1 MVDLNPLH
9 YVNKFNHMFGDSVA
23 SGLEFLGISDPAV
36 DPDGVREI
44 AGKWR
49 HLAKGLEDATAPY
62 RRERDRVFSRPA
74 DGQPRL

>member
-9 YVNKFNHMFGDSVA
+9 YVNKFNHMFGDSLA

-44 AGKWR
+44 AKKWR
-49 HLAKGLEDATAPY
+49 HLAPEPMAARAVGTDSTA
-62 RRERDRVFSRPA
+62 RRGGRR
-74 DGQPRL
+74 

>member
-9 YVNKFNHMFGDSVA
+9 YVNKFNHMFGDSIA

-44 AGKWR
+44 AKKWR
-49 HLAKGLEDATAPY
+49 HLAKGLEDASSAA
-62 RRERDRVFSRPA
+62 ERALSGVEWEGKA
-74 DGQPRL
+74 A